1 MKKVRLSYSNV
12 VATLALFLALSGG
25 IVWAAARLN
34 GRQIKPNSLP
44 GNRIKKKTLK
54 RNRFAPRTLPGLT
67 IADARASNL
76 PGARTSTPTPVAL
89 SGTTQ
94 FTPVAGKPDL
104 LEMELRASPVDPD
117 GAGPRKCF
125 PQVFVY
131 VNGLKVKELNALQDL
146 DGTSPDGSDPTI
158 SYQGDVL
165 PFLSD
170 TGTQTISAKVF
181 GDPNCGAATTLNS
194 LYITVSQ
201 LG

>member
-25 IVWAAARLN
+25 IVWAAGRIN
-34 GRQIKPNSLP
+34 GRHIKPNSLP

-54 RNRFAPRTLPGLT
+54 RRRFAPGTLPGLT
-67 IADARASNL
+67 IADAKASNL
-76 PGARTSTPTPVAL
+76 SGARTSTPTPVAL
-89 SGTTQ
+89 SGTTR
-94 FTPVAGKPDL
+94 FTSVAGKPDL

-117 GAGPRKCF
+117 GTGPSKCF

-131 VNGLKVKELNALQDL
+131 VNGVKVKELSALQDL
-146 DGTSPDGSDPTI
+146 SGTSPDGGDPTI

-165 PFLSD
+165 PLLSD

-194 LYITVSQ
+194 LHITVSQ